1 MALMSEDREEN
12 KINLQG
18 SLDCVIEKSNPYEEE
33 DPMGCNLGTH
43 ISSDDGDLTP
53 EISQNMSLS
62 CGPKNATTQL
72 QSLLANRTGPYNQ
85 NSINTYM

>member
-1 MALMSEDREEN
+1 
-12 KINLQG
+12 
-18 SLDCVIEKSNPYEEE
+18 
-33 DPMGCNLGTH
+33 MGCNLGTH